1 MLAVPDQ
8 TIHRTK
14 VADWLELRAVSSPDG
29 RIGFETLVSATAL
42 TENEQKEDIAD
53 EDIEEDQLVLYAQEE
68 IARRSK
74 NIGDDYPFRIDDQG
88 RVLQF
93 ITPVSEVGSVYL
105 FCLFLSHA
113 FDRTIVPKSLA
124 PKVTNKTRDLFQAC
138 ATIAA
143 EGMLGALPC
152 LSGFPALM
160 ERVSLGSP
168 IECTCFSETG
178 GPETDH
184 APPLRGKSKTM
195 ELTLLRGDLQLMIC
209 PACSI

>member
-1 MLAVPDQ
+1 MNRKR
-8 TIHRTK
+8 TSRTK
-14 VADWLELRAVSSPDG
+14 TLKRISWCCMRKKRLLAD
-29 RIGFETLVSATAL
+29 
-42 TENEQKEDIAD
+42 
-53 EDIEEDQLVLYAQEE
+53 
-68 IARRSK
+68 RRTF
-74 NIGDDYPFRIDDQG
+74 GDDYPFRIDDQG

-143 EGMLGALPC
+143 GGYVGGPAM
-152 LSGFPALM
+152 SFGFPRPNGEGFLKALH
-160 ERVSLGSP
+160 RVYLLFGDGRP
-168 IECTCFSETG
+168 Q
-178 GPETDH
+178 TDH